1 MEAVVT
7 QPELLEIAFASKS
20 DILCYGEATGAITVS
35 SAGGTLPY
43 RYSLDGQSW
52 QDMADFTN
60 LLAGKY
66 QVLLQDARGCQAMLE
81 ISLVQ
86 PEQPLALSFQVTPV
100 QCKETTT
107 GAIKTTVSGG
117 TSPYVYQWE
126 SLADKNPESFPDGQY
141 SAADVSGLPDG
152 DYVLTV
158 TDAHGCQLRDTIAVT
173 EPEIALQASITIQR
187 NVSCFGLSDGFV
199 QIEALGGYPPY
210 RYAWQGRKFLDTLA
224 YDDLAE
230 GHYQMLVK
238 DTMNCQ
244 VTIEVYISQPD
255 VLAVSAEVLQHVSC
269 FAGSDARFIAK
280 VTGGTQ
286 SYRYSLDA
294 GLTFQPEAIFAG
306 YPKGVYNILVEDA
319 LGCTVS
325 TQVNITEPVLLS
337 ASIDKVVPSACTQA
351 NGEALVVTQG
361 GTPPYRY
368 AWINQQGETVA
379 TNAYPKTL
387 YAGVYDVYVIDAQD
401 CQVHLSQIISDLD
414 GPVSYISSFQDA
426 RCFTSADGSATVVA
440 EGGSGGYTYL
450 WSLQTGSLQTGSL
463 QTGSLQTGSLQTGS
477 LQTGSLQT
485 GSLQTG
491 SLQTG
496 SLQTG
501 SLQTGSLQTRSLQT
515 GSLQTGS
522 LQTGSLQTGSLQ
534 TRSDKTHAN
543 IQAQTSATATN
554 LMRGNT
560 LSLSLTKG
568 AVRVSPR

>member
-1 MEAVVT
+1 MIRQPETELATTPVVTPVRCYGENSGVIALATTGGNLPYRYSIDQGTTFQTDSLFTSLVAGTYTMVTIDSKGCGFSMEAVVT

-107 GAIKTTVSGG
+107 GAIKTAVSGG

-210 RYAWQGRKFLDTLA
+210 RYAWQGREFLDTLA

-269 FAGSDARFIAK
+269 FAGSDASFVAK

-294 GLTFQPEAIFAG
+294 GMTFQPEPIFAG
-306 YPKGVYNILVEDA
+306 YPKGIYNILVEDA

-325 TQVNITEPVLLS
+325 TQINITEPVLLS

-351 NGEALVVTQG
+351 NGEALIIAQG

-368 AWINQQGETVA
+368 AWINQPGKHWLLTWRVVTCCSLA
-379 TNAYPKTL
+379 S
-387 YAGVYDVYVIDAQD
+387 VR
-401 CQVHLSQIISDLD
+401 LSMN
-414 GPVSYISSFQDA
+414 
-426 RCFTSADGSATVVA
+426 
-440 EGGSGGYTYL
+440 SGGHYRKAFTA
-450 WSLQTGSLQTGSL
+450 SL
-463 QTGSLQTGSLQTGS
+463 
-477 LQTGSLQT
+477 
-485 GSLQTG
+485 
-491 SLQTG
+491 
-496 SLQTG
+496 
-501 SLQTGSLQTRSLQT
+501 
-515 GSLQTGS
+515 
-522 LQTGSLQTGSLQ
+522 
-534 TRSDKTHAN
+534 
-543 IQAQTSATATN
+543 
-554 LMRGNT
+554 
-560 LSLSLTKG
+560 
-568 AVRVSPR
+568 